1 MPEFLRTLPD
11 TFNPQSMI
19 DLRND
24 KRTRNIVFF
33 LRMFSVVFFV
43 PLFAG
48 VPLTF
53 RYQEGFDPLYLWE
66 FGLAGIPWLVSFL
79 LLGVVVYLVAVIHEL
94 LHTAALF
101 AMGARGFVFEIDGIA
116 PRSYDETTYL
126 TRVGTLVYAATPF
139 LLGSVLGVFFLL
151 WVPDEYI
158 AWAFLP
164 AVANGVLSAA
174 DFVLVA
180 WLLGVPRD
188 GLCSILSD
196 GTVAYG
202 PGPGPESG
210 RKGMRKQGTTRRRR

>member
-33 LRMFSVVFFV
+33 LRLFSVVFFV

-53 RYQEGFDPLYLWE
+53 RYQAGFDPIYLWE
-66 FGLAGIPWLVSFL
+66 FGLAGIPWLASFV
-79 LLGVVVYLVAVIHEL
+79 LLGLAVYVVVVVHEL
-94 LHTAALF
+94 LHAGALY
-101 AMGARGFVFEIDGIA
+101 AMGSRSVVFKIEGIS
-116 PRSYDETTYL
+116 PRSYDESTSL
-126 TRVGTLVYAATPF
+126 TRFGTLVYAATPF
-139 LLGSVLGVFFLL
+139 LVGSVVGVLFLL

-158 AWAFLP
+158 SWAFLP
-164 AVANGVLSAA
+164 TVANGVISAA

-180 WLLGVPRD
+180 WLMGVPRD
-188 GLCSILSD
+188 GLCSVLVD
-196 GTVAYG
+196 GAVAYG
-202 PGPGPESG
+202 PGPGPAG
-210 RKGMRKQGTTRRRR
+210 TRTQRKTRRHR